1 MDFNEFLVLM
11 GGISIS
17 VIGYFLKS
25 ALNEVKEVK
34 AITYD
39 NKSKIDLLEK
49 EYMLKTERLN
59 EKITMLYDA
68 IDKLNDNIDKLAARI
83 K

>member
-39 NKSKIDLLEK
+39 NKSKIELLEK
-49 EYMLKTERLN
+49 EYMLRIERLN
-59 EKITMLYDA
+59 EKIELLYSA
-68 IDKLNDNIDKLAARI
+68 IDKLNNNIDKLAARI

>member
-1 MDFNEFLVLM
+1 MEFNDFLVLI
-11 GGISIS
+11 GGLSIS
-17 VIGYFLKS
+17 VIGYFLKN

-34 AITYD
+34 TITYD
-39 NKSKIDLLEK
+39 NKSKIELLEK
-49 EYMLKTERLN
+49 EYMLRIERLN

-68 IDKLNDNIDKLAARI
+68 IDKLNDNIDRLAERI

>member
-17 VIGYFLKS
+17 VIGYFLRN

-34 AITYD
+34 SITYD